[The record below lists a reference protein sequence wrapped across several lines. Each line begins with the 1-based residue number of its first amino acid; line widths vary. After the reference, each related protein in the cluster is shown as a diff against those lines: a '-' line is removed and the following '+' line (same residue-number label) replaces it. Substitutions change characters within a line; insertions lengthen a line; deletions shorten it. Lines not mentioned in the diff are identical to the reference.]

1 VLTESPTPTSTTPGS
16 TLHDEEPVILID
28 CPPNF
33 NIVTKTAIVASEYVL
48 IPAKPD
54 YLSTLGIDYLRRSLG
69 ELVQDYNDFAQ
80 IEASGAATP
89 AITPQILGV
98 VFTMIQIY
106 AHQPISAQ
114 RPFIAQTKTL
124 GVPVFDSY
132 IRENKTF
139 FADAPEEGI
148 PLVLQKSA

>member
-1 VLTESPTPTSTTPGS
+1 
-16 TLHDEEPVILID
+16 
-28 CPPNF
+28 
-33 NIVTKTAIVASEYVL
+33 
-48 IPAKPD
+48 
-54 YLSTLGIDYLRRSLG
+54 
-69 ELVQDYNDFAQ
+69 
-80 IEASGAATP
+80 
-89 AITPQILGV
+89 
-98 VFTMIQIY
+98 MIQIY

-148 PLVLQKSA
+148 PLVLQNRPRHIVKELESVTSEFVGDLGI